1 MSGIVSDAERATRI
15 STPISRL
22 TRRFY
27 ATTVGGVAASAMVAM
42 SLFAF
47 AGASPA
53 GADQISDLQTQAAQL
68 QQAIS
73 TTNAQ
78 LEAAGEQYDGA
89 QYHLSQ
95 VEGQISATKQ
105 QIAADQAKV
114 AEDIAILRKA
124 SVNAYVTD
132 GSAATENPLFAKNQQ
147 VLGSMEVYNS
157 VAEGD
162 LSTAVANLHTDQSQL
177 DTQQNQLQS
186 QQSDAQ
192 NQVDA
197 AQQAKQQAAQLEQ
210 QQQGELNQ
218 DTGQIATL
226 VAQRQAAE
234 AAAQQAATQARLA
247 AAQQQQ
253 QQQQQVQP
261 DTTQITAQG
270 PGGNGPGGTTT
281 TTAPPTTDAPADSSS
296 TTSGGSSPDS
306 QADFTAPPG
315 ASGASVAV
323 RRPCPRSECPTPM
336 TRPTPGVSFDCSGLT
351 MWAWGQAG
359 VTLAHYSGAQMQE
372 SAPVPV
378 SDLEPGDLLFYGP
391 GGSDHVAMYIGN
403 GEQVEATTPGSTV
416 MVNPLRLTD
425 DFAGAGRP

>member
-1 MSGIVSDAERATRI
+1 MG
-15 STPISRL
+15 
-22 TRRFY
+22 
-27 ATTVGGVAASAMVAM
+27 
-42 SLFAF
+42 LFAF
-47 AGASPA
+47 AGARPA
-53 GADQISDLQTQAAQL
+53 AADQISDLQAQAAQL

-95 VEGQISATKQ
+95 INGQISATKQ
-105 QIAADQAKV
+105 QIATDQTKV
-114 AEDIAILRKA
+114 AKDIATLRKA

-132 GSAATENPLFAKNQQ
+132 GSAATENPLFAQNQQ
-147 VLGSMEVYNS
+147 VLGSMQVYNS

-162 LSTAVANLHTDQSQL
+162 LSTAVAQLHTDQAQL
-177 DTQQNQLQS
+177 NTQQNQLQT
-186 QQSDAQ
+186 QQSSAQ
-192 NQVDA
+192 DQVDA

-210 QQQGELNQ
+210 QQQGELSQ

-234 AAAQQAATQARLA
+234 EAAQQAATQARLA

-253 QQQQQVQP
+253 QQQPTSTQV
-261 DTTQITAQG
+261 TVQG
-270 PGGNGPGGTTT
+270 AGGNGPGGTTT
-281 TTAPPTTDAPADSSS
+281 TTAPTTTAAPADTS
-296 TTSGGSSPDS
+296 TTSGGSSSNS
-306 QADFTAPPG
+306 QANFTAPPG

-323 RRPCPRSECPTPM
+323 QAALSQVGVSYQYDTAE
-336 TRPTPGVSFDCSGLT
+336 PGVAFDCSGLT

-359 VTLAHYSGAQMQE
+359 VTLSHYSGAQMQE

-391 GGSDHVAMYIGN
+391 GGGDHVAMYIGN
-403 GEQVEATTPGSTV
+403 GQQVEATTPGSTV